1 MASKNLDVLDG
12 LNVDGVSTLNANLNV
27 DAQTLFVDSTLN
39 GVGIQKLPAANRA
52 LDVSGNVHCTALH
65 GDASQVTG
73 LDASQ
78 ISNLNFLANNAST
91 TYGGSSPVLT
101 FAGTSTLRIQSGK
114 IELYEDQSIQ
124 MGHLSS
130 NVALSYDA
138 TNEQM
143 DFEGANVAFDAD
155 TLFIDTT
162 GDKISVNAAIDGT
175 QNFVVDMQ
183 GDQRTKGN
191 ISATGDV
198 TAYSSDA
205 RLKKNLKA
213 IEQPLEKISK
223 IQGYTFEWD
232 KEKCDE
238 VGFTP
243 SNDVEHGVIAQEIEE
258 IMPDLIAKS
267 AFDPEYKTVKYDR
280 LTSLLISA
288 VKELTSKVES
298 LETEVENL
306 RNKNP

>member
-27 DAQTLFVDSTLN
+27 DSQTLFVDSTLN
-39 GVGIQKLPAANRA
+39 NVGIKKLPVTNRA
-52 LDVSGNVHCTALH
+52 LDVSGNVHCTNIH
-65 GDASQVTG
+65 GDGSQITG
-73 LDASQ
+73 IDASQ

-91 TYGGSSPVLT
+91 TFGGTSPVLT
-101 FAGTSTLRIQSGK
+101 FNGTSTLRVTSGK
-114 IELYEDQSIQ
+114 IEMYENQSIR
-124 MGHLSS
+124 MGQLAS
-130 NVALSYDA
+130 NVALSYDSV
-138 TNEQM
+138 NEQM
-143 DFEGANVAFDAD
+143 DFEGANVAFDAT

-162 GDKISVNAAIDGT
+162 GNKLSVNSAIDGT
-175 QNFVVDMQ
+175 ANFVFDMQ

-205 RLKKNLKA
+205 RLKKNLIP
-213 IEQPLEKISK
+213 IEHPLEMMSK

-243 SNDVEHGVIAQEIEE
+243 SNDREHGVIAQEIESV
-258 IMPDLIAKS
+258 MPDLIAQS

-288 VKELTSKVES
+288 VKELTSKIEI

-306 RNKNP
+306 KK